1 MGPKSGRKMK
11 IDFVLRP
18 PEKCLLSFEL
28 YSRNGDTIKVRDIFF
43 KGSRGWVSRRK
54 GLDTLQTIKM
64 FGGDLR
70 SILHKV
76 IRALID
82 LSSLKLHFGNDV
94 SCLSV
99 KTGKN
104 NVLRS
109 RGNTR
114 KRLRIYRK

>member
-1 MGPKSGRKMK
+1 MGSKSGRKMK
-11 IDFVLRP
+11 TDFVLRP

-28 YSRNGDTIKVRDIFF
+28 YSRNGDAIKVRDIFF
-43 KGSRGWVSRRK
+43 KGSRCWVSRRK

-76 IRALID
+76 IRTLID
-82 LSSLKLHFGNDV
+82 LCSLKLHLANDV

-114 KRLRIYRK
+114 IYRK